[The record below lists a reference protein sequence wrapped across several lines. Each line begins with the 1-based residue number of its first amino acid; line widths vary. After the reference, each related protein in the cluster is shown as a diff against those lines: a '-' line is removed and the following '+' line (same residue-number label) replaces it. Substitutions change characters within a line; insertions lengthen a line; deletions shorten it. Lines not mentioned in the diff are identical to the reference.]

1 MSWVMCRM
9 SWVMCRLS
17 CVACHDSCVACHES
31 CVACHESC
39 VACHDSCVACPES
52 CVACHKIFKAL
63 KRFCIVGHDLQ
74 GGGWGGEGETS
85 NFGALFRSFNHARLF
100 KSAGIKFSV
109 QRNSTLAK
117 ANKKIYYAVLSHF
130 AKFPYLLL
138 RNCLKKR
145 GKGVQPNR
153 AMPIFWPFFLS
164 LLKWLPLAEEGVLTS
179 GKISQSNKI
188 FLNYESIMGLKN
200 QTESGMSL

>member
-1 MSWVMCRM
+1 MIHVLQVMSHVSHVM
-9 SWVMCRLS
+9 SHVLHVMIHVSHVLS
-17 CVACHDSCVACHES
+17 HVSHVTKYLKHLKGFVLLGMIS
-31 CVACHESC
+31 
-39 VACHDSCVACPES
+39 
-52 CVACHKIFKAL
+52 KA
-63 KRFCIVGHDLQ
+63 V
-74 GGGWGGEGETS
+74 GEGRGGQTS

-153 AMPIFWPFFLS
+153 AMPIF
-164 LLKWLPLAEEGVLTS
+164 
-179 GKISQSNKI
+179 
-188 FLNYESIMGLKN
+188 
-200 QTESGMSL
+200 

>member
-1 MSWVMCRM
+1 MIHVLQVMSHVSHVM
-9 SWVMCRLS
+9 SHVLHVMIHVSHVLS
-17 CVACHDSCVACHES
+17 HVSHVTKYLKHLKGFVLLGMIS
-31 CVACHESC
+31 
-39 VACHDSCVACPES
+39 
-52 CVACHKIFKAL
+52 KA
-63 KRFCIVGHDLQ
+63 V
-74 GGGWGGEGETS
+74 GGGGGQTS

-117 ANKKIYYAVLSHF
+117 ANKKIYYAVLSLF

-153 AMPIFWPFFLS
+153 AMPIF
-164 LLKWLPLAEEGVLTS
+164 
-179 GKISQSNKI
+179 
-188 FLNYESIMGLKN
+188 
-200 QTESGMSL
+200 